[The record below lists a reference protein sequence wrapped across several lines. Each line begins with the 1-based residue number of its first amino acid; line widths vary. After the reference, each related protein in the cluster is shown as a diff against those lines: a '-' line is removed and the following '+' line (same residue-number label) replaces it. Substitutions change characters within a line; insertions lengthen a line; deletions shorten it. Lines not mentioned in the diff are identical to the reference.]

1 LIDGLGNLREVI
13 ARRFPEAEIT
23 IAEPKKPLLARLGL
37 GAPAAASALLDA
49 VTQKAAWSR
58 FGL

>member
-1 LIDGLGNLREVI
+1 M
-13 ARRFPEAEIT
+13 
-23 IAEPKKPLLARLGL
+23 AEPKKPLLARLGI
-37 GAPAAASALLDA
+37 GAPAAASAVLDA